1 MTEPNDEHESPA
13 QIARLREA
21 LDSGRMQPVRRS
33 LHALHPAE
41 IARLLESLPLRERE
55 VVWGV
60 VDSEDQ
66 GEVLLHVADEVRE
79 TLIQGMAAEDIVA
92 AAEDLDIDDLA
103 DFIEDLPEKVTGQI
117 LRAMDARDR
126 ARLEQVLSY
135 PGDTAGGLMN
145 TDTVTVRPDV
155 SLEVVQRYLRL
166 RGELPDHTD
175 ALFVVDRYGHYLGS
189 LPLVQIVT
197 GAADD
202 IVSDVMVRDSNPV
215 EATLADTEVA
225 KRFENFDLIS
235 APVVGE
241 RGALLGRITIDDV
254 VDVIR
259 AEAEHSFMRMAGL
272 DEEEDLFAPVRAA
285 IRRRALWLGINL
297 VTAFAAAQVVGLFEA
312 TIAEV
317 VALAVLM
324 PIVASMGGI
333 GGSQTLTLMI
343 RGIALGQIDARYTG
357 QLLRK
362 ELAVALINGA
372 LWASVVAAIALV
384 WFGSAKLAL
393 VIAMALI
400 INQIT
405 GALSGVFV
413 PLLLKRMGIDP
424 ALAGSVV
431 LTTITDVVGFFAFL
445 GLGAVILL

>member
-285 IRRRALWLGINL
+285 IRRRALC
-297 VTAFAAAQVVGLFEA
+297 FAAISSS
-312 TIAEV
+312 T
-317 VALAVLM
+317 
-324 PIVASMGGI
+324 PR
-333 GGSQTLTLMI
+333 
-343 RGIALGQIDARYTG
+343 RG
-357 QLLRK
+357 
-362 ELAVALINGA
+362 
-372 LWASVVAAIALV
+372 
-384 WFGSAKLAL
+384 
-393 VIAMALI
+393 
-400 INQIT
+400 
-405 GALSGVFV
+405 
-413 PLLLKRMGIDP
+413 
-424 ALAGSVV
+424 
-431 LTTITDVVGFFAFL
+431 
-445 GLGAVILL
+445 

>member
-1 MTEPNDEHESPA
+1 MTQPDDDKHGPA
-13 QIARLREA
+13 HLAKLREA
-21 LDSGRMQPVRRS
+21 LESGRMTPVRRS
-33 LHALHPAE
+33 LGALHPAE

-55 VVWGV
+55 LVWGM

-66 GEVLLHVADEVRE
+66 GEVLLHVADDVRDS
-79 TLIQGMAAEDIVA
+79 LIRGMSVEDIVA

-126 ARLEQVLSY
+126 SRLEQVLSF
-135 PGDTAGGLMN
+135 PPDTAGGLMN

-155 SLEVVQRYLRL
+155 TLEVVQRYLRL

-175 ALFVVDRYGHYLGS
+175 NLYVVDRYGRYLGA
-189 LPLVQIVT
+189 LPLAQIVT
-197 GAADD
+197 GDPQQL
-202 IVSDVMVRDSNPV
+202 VSEIMDR
-215 EATLADTEVA
+215 TLASIEVTLPDTEVA
-225 KRFENFDLIS
+225 KRFENFDLVS

-241 RGALLGRITIDDV
+241 NGVLLGRITIDDV

-259 AEAEHSFMRMAGL
+259 TEAEHNLMSMAGL
-272 DEEEDLFAPVRAA
+272 DEEEDLFSPVRVA
-285 IRRRALWLGINL
+285 IRRRAVWLGINL

-312 TIAEV
+312 TIAQV

-362 ELAVALINGA
+362 ELAVATINGV
-372 LWASVVAAIALV
+372 LWASAVAAVALV

-393 VIAMALI
+393 VIAMALV

-405 GALSGVFV
+405 GALSGVFI
-413 PLLLKRMGIDP
+413 PLGLKRIGVDP
-424 ALAGSVV
+424 ALAGSVI
-431 LTTITDVVGFFAFL
+431 LTTVTDVVGFFAFL
-445 GLGAVILL
+445 GLGAAILL